1 MYDYLR
7 IIIKIYDQLQIISK
21 DGAKQAGSI
30 IDIRLIKSQGFY
42 APLTYSGKLVVDSIL
57 VSNYAVLSNQ
67 KLAHLVIQTYRWWIY
82 FIG

>member
-1 MYDYLR
+1 MNLFTNGMYDYLR
-7 IIIKIYDQLQIISK
+7 IIIKIHDQLQIISK

-30 IDIRLIKSQGFY
+30 IDIRLIKSQGFH

-57 VSNYAVLSNQ
+57 V
-67 KLAHLVIQTYRWWIY
+67 IQPYRWWIY

>member
-1 MYDYLR
+1 MNLFTNGMYDYLR
-7 IIIKIYDQLQIISK
+7 IIIKIHDQLQIISK

-57 VSNYAVLSNQ
+57 V
-67 KLAHLVIQTYRWWIY
+67 IQPYRWWIY